1 MAKNS
6 LNRRNFLKLSGMLGM
21 GIAAPAM
28 LELVEYRQAQAAQGK
43 TLNAAMSS
51 AGLAGTWNAEGKKAA
66 EYFGKLLGV
75 NITWFDGE
83 FDPSKQRAK
92 FDQLSTQKWDFV
104 AVQPN
109 SIGTL
114 KEPIQALAKANIP
127 VIDMDTL
134 VVPLQ
139 ELYDLGVLTFIAPNN
154 VFMAESVTSKL
165 VEKMGGKGKIAHIWG
180 QQGHTGAQARAQGF
194 KNYLKKFPDIKV
206 VAEEF
211 GDWDVAKVAGL
222 TQAILNKNNDLT
234 GLYAHNDDMAL
245 AARKVIEDAGLGKQV
260 FVAGIDAMQP
270 AMQAVKDGKLV
281 ATARNSTTRIHG
293 WAVFAG
299 AFAASAG
306 IDKARKSIPKFVL
319 ADGPAIYGDIDNN
332 PELAK
337 EPWKLNNY
345 GMSPVDGLIWAADQF
360 LF

>member
-1 MAKNS
+1 MAKNTI
-6 LNRRNFLKLSGMLGM
+6 NRRDFMKLSGMLGM
-21 GIAAPAM
+21 GLAAPTM
-28 LELVEYRQAQAAQGK
+28 LELIEYRQARAQSNPLK
-43 TLNAAMSS
+43 AAMSS
-51 AGLAGTWNAEGKKAA
+51 AGLAGTWNAEGQKAA
-66 EYFGKLLGV
+66 QYFAKLLGV
-75 NITWFDGE
+75 EITWFDGE
-83 FDPSKQRAK
+83 FDPTKQRAK

-114 KEPIQALAKANIP
+114 KEPIGALAKAGIP

-134 VVPLQ
+134 IVPLQ
-139 ELYDLGVLTFIAPNN
+139 ELYDLGVLTFLAPNN
-154 VFMAESVTSKL
+154 VFMSEAVNTKL
-165 VEKMGGKGKIAHIWG
+165 FEKMGGKGKVAHIWG
-180 QQGHTGAQARAQGF
+180 QQGHTGAQGRAQGF
-194 KNYLKKFPDIKV
+194 KNVVSKYPDIKV

-222 TQAILNKNNDLT
+222 TETILNKNPDLA
-234 GLYAHNDDMAL
+234 GIFCHNDDMAL
-245 AARKVIEDAGLGKQV
+245 SARKVVEGAGLTKQV
-260 FVAGIDAMQP
+260 SIVGIDAMQP

-299 AFAASAG
+299 VFAATAG
-306 IDKARKSIPKFVL
+306 LDKARTQIPKFVL
-319 ADGPAIYGDIDNN
+319 VDGPAIYGDIDTN
-332 PELAK
+332 PDLAK

-345 GMSPVDGLIWAADQF
+345 GQSPVDGLIWAADHY

>member
-1 MAKNS
+1 MSKRNMSRREFLAASS
-6 LNRRNFLKLSGMLGM
+6 LFGLGV
-21 GIAAPAM
+21 ATPTVFS
-28 LELVEYRQAQAAQGK
+28 LLEYRRAMGQDK
-43 TLNAAMSS
+43 KLRAAMSS

-66 EYFGKLLGV
+66 EYFGNLLGV
-75 NITWFDGE
+75 EIVWFDGE
-83 FDPSKQRAK
+83 FNPDKQRAK
-92 FDQLSTQKWDFV
+92 FDQLSTEKWDFV

-114 KEPIQALAKANIP
+114 KEPIQTLAKNNIP

-139 ELYDLGVLTFIAPNN
+139 ELYDDGVLTLIAPNN
-154 VFMAESVTSKL
+154 VFMSESVVNKL

-194 KNYLKKFPDIKV
+194 KNVIARNPDIQV

-222 TQAILNKNNDLT
+222 VETILNKNNDLNAIF
-234 GLYAHNDDMAL
+234 AHNDDMAL
-245 AARKVIEDAGLGKQV
+245 SARKVVEDAGLENQV
-260 FVAGIDAMQP
+260 LIGGVDAMQP
-270 AMQAVKDGKLV
+270 AMQAVRDGKLV

-299 AFAASAG
+299 VYAATVG
-306 IDKARKSIPKFVL
+306 LDKARTSLPKFVL

-332 PELAK
+332 PDLAA

-345 GMSPVDGLIWAADQF
+345 GLSPVDGLVWAADQF